1 MQKVGLGIP
10 EEEVFL
16 IMGLLPA
23 RLTKPSGQ
31 ERQGFRM
38 ELLTY
43 TYTHYPGQRDYLWVL

>member
-1 MQKVGLGIP
+1 MGLGIP

-43 TYTHYPGQRDYLWVL
+43 TYTHYPGQRGYLWVL